1 MAAGETQKSTRTY
14 LLDQFREFFREV
26 TVLRDQALRG
36 GLDDAEDAREDGSDG
51 SDQGDAGRE
60 SSPPPLPW
68 RTEGDSTALN
78 AEKAL
83 QHLQSILEI
92 QALEAGR
99 RGGDYGVQYYKEAQY
114 VMAVLADEIFLNL
127 NWPGRNAWKADLLE
141 TRLFG
146 TYNAGDQFFKRLQ
159 NLLETGSQV
168 QSELA
173 MVYLLA
179 LSLGFK
185 GRHRGVSST
194 SRLDEY
200 RRQLFHYISKRQPEL
215 MDEAMRLCPQAYDH
229 TAREAT
235 IRWLPS
241 PTRWY
246 GLLAASVI
254 LYILVSHFVWSS
266 GTDEL
271 RMLLDRLT

>member
-1 MAAGETQKSTRTY
+1 MAAGDNQKSTRTY
-14 LLDQFREFFREV
+14 LLAQFREFFREV
-26 TVLRDQALRG
+26 TVLRAQAQRG
-36 GLDDAEDAREDGSDG
+36 EIDADDAEDDTDATAGEGVQADGSK
-51 SDQGDAGRE
+51 
-60 SSPPPLPW
+60 PPLPW
-68 RTEGDSTALN
+68 RADNDGTALR

-83 QHLQSILEI
+83 QHLQSVLEL

-127 NWPGRNAWKADLLE
+127 NWSGRSAWKADLLE

-146 TYNAGDQFFKRLQ
+146 TYNAGDQFFTRLKA
-159 NLLETGSQV
+159 LLESGSQA

-173 MVYLLA
+173 IVYLLA

-185 GRHRGVSST
+185 GRYRGISST
-194 SRLDEY
+194 SKLDDY
-200 RRQLFHYISKRQPEL
+200 RRQLFHYISNRQPEL

-229 TAREAT
+229 TANEAT

-241 PTRWY
+241 PSRWY
-246 GLLAASVI
+246 ALLAASVI
-254 LYILVSHFVWSS
+254 FYLFVSHFVWSS
-266 GTDEL
+266 VTSDL
-271 RMLLDRLT
+271 HDLLDRLT

>member
-1 MAAGETQKSTRTY
+1 MAAGKTQKSTRTY

-26 TVLRDQALRG
+26 TILRDQALRG
-36 GLDDAEDAREDGSDG
+36 GIDDTGDYEDTEAEDAVATDSSED
-51 SDQGDAGRE
+51 AP
-60 SSPPPLPW
+60 PPPLPW
-68 RTEGDSTALN
+68 RSEGDSSALN

-83 QHLQSILEI
+83 QHLQSVLEL

-127 NWPGRNAWKADLLE
+127 NWPGRSAWKSDLLE

-146 TYNAGDQFFKRLQ
+146 TYNAGEQFFKRLQ
-159 NLLETGSQV
+159 NLLETGDQV
-168 QSELA
+168 RSELA
-173 MVYLLA
+173 IVYLLA

-185 GRHRGVSST
+185 GRYRGMSST
-194 SRLDEY
+194 SRLDDY

-246 GLLAASVI
+246 GLLAASI
-254 LYILVSHFVWSS
+254 LLYILVSHFVWSS
-266 GTDEL
+266 VTADL
-271 RMLLDRLT
+271 HALLDRLT

>member
-1 MAAGETQKSTRTY
+1 MAAGETHKSTRNY
-14 LLDQFREFFREV
+14 LLEQFREFFREV
-26 TVLRDQALRG
+26 TALRQRAMHG
-36 GLDDAEDAREDGSDG
+36 AMEEAQADAESDDAIDVAAEADG
-51 SDQGDAGRE
+51 
-60 SSPPPLPW
+60 SPPPLPW
-68 RTEGDSTALN
+68 RSEGDSTALK

-83 QHLQSILEI
+83 QHLQSILEL
-92 QALEAGR
+92 QALESGR

-127 NWPGRNAWKADLLE
+127 NWPGRNAWKSDLLE

-146 TYNAGDQFFKRLQ
+146 TYNAGEQFFKRLEK
-159 NLLETGSQV
+159 LLETGNQV

-185 GRHRGVSST
+185 GRYRGLSST
-194 SRLDEY
+194 SKLDDY

-254 LYILVSHFVWSS
+254 VYILVSHFVWS
-266 GTDEL
+266 GVTDDL
-271 RMLLDRLT
+271 RDLLDRLT

>member
-1 MAAGETQKSTRTY
+1 MAAGEPLKSTQTY

-26 TVLRDQALRG
+26 TALRAQALHG
-36 GLDDAEDAREDGSDG
+36 AMDDADAEDTDVGAVPTDSEQD
-51 SDQGDAGRE
+51 
-60 SSPPPLPW
+60 SSPPLPW
-68 RTEGDSTALN
+68 RSQGDSTALN
-78 AEKAL
+78 AENAL

-114 VMAVLADEIFLNL
+114 VMAVLADEMFLNL

-173 MVYLLA
+173 IVYLLA

-185 GRHRGVSST
+185 GRYRGITST
-194 SRLDEY
+194 TKLDDY

-241 PTRWY
+241 PARWY

-266 GTDEL
+266 ATDNL